1 MKTQLEFATTANRR
15 VYEVRVNERR
25 YEWSNKKLHGTIEIN
40 IRWQESGYKKH
51 ATLDATLLQDGTFD
65 IKPWRGTRDIAPS
78 SLAKLTANIKAEIE
92 KVEHASII
100 NELL

>member
-1 MKTQLEFATTANRR
+1 MKAQLEFATTANRR
-15 VYEVRVNERR
+15 VYEVKVNERR
-25 YEWSNKKLHGTIEIN
+25 FEWSNKKVQGTLGIHIRWKEGGYGKHGTM
-40 IRWQESGYKKH
+40 H
-51 ATLDATLLQDGTFD
+51 ATLLQDNTFD
-65 IKPWRGTRDIAPS
+65 IKRWTGTRNIAPS